1 MQKYSYVIFY
11 DHDGTAAANIYSH
24 ITSTITK
31 LTASQVSRL
40 HRDLS
45 VSFLT
50 FFFQVEV
57 SCILGGIQRCERL
70 FPHLITHKN
79 HEDEDTAKYNLV
91 PNGGTNH
98 SVMGN
103 NRKAEEALAVPWMPC
118 SVYTNSIF
126 LGSLEQARNPEVIKS
141 LDITHIVSIGR

>member
-1 MQKYSYVIFY
+1 M
-11 DHDGTAAANIYSH
+11 
-24 ITSTITK
+24 
-31 LTASQVSRL
+31 
-40 HRDLS
+40 
-45 VSFLT
+45 
-50 FFFQVEV
+50 
-57 SCILGGIQRCERL
+57 GGIQRCERL

-79 HEDEDTAKYNLV
+79 HEDEDTDKYNLV

-141 LDITHIVSIGR
+141 LDITHIVSIGRLDFIFTVFENYRKSSI

>member
-1 MQKYSYVIFY
+1 MKISNSVYIEVSVYIIF
-11 DHDGTAAANIYSH
+11 
-24 ITSTITK
+24 
-31 LTASQVSRL
+31 
-40 HRDLS
+40 
-45 VSFLT
+45 FT
-50 FFFQVEV
+50 FFVIQVEV

-79 HEDEDTAKYNLV
+79 NNENEDTAKYNLV
-91 PNGGTNH
+91 PNGTTHNNTNTEH
-98 SVMGN
+98 

-118 SVYTNSIF
+118 SVLANSIF